1 LAHSKL
7 IEKPC
12 SSYWDNLTIFTGM
25 LQMKNQIR
33 KVQHLEIATSLPTNA
48 SLIQPKLLAVSQAG
62 SVADID
68 GVNENA
74 LSTAAFYK
82 SDPDG
87 AFFRGKTTTG
97 LSFYSGI
104 IK

>member
-1 LAHSKL
+1 M
-7 IEKPC
+7 EKPC
-12 SSYWDNLTIFTGM
+12 SSYWDNLMIYTGM

-33 KVQHLEIATSLPTNA
+33 KIQHRIKGTALLTKVLPTLA
-48 SLIQPKLLAVSQAG
+48 SFIQSKILAVNQAG
-62 SVADID
+62 SFREID

-82 SDPDG
+82 RYPDG

-97 LSFYSGI
+97 LAFYSGI
-104 IK
+104 I